1 MKITYFVILAIS
13 LSLIGCTKKD
23 KIKSFTCSNTDFSKT
38 HSVSIDSEGKFIL
51 YDGRKLLLR
60 NARLGEDE
68 WSYAYFIGNNN
79 ELVAFSFNENKTLYH
94 HYTDARNDSN
104 SYDEYGGCKRP

>member
-38 HSVSIDSEGKFIL
+38 HSVSIDSEGKFII

-79 ELVAFSFNENKTLYH
+79 ELVAFSFNENKTL
-94 HYTDARNDSN
+94 
-104 SYDEYGGCKRP
+104 